1 MNPPPKRRILFA
13 SSRSRRNSACPSA
26 RHPSRPAPAGP
37 RAPPGRGPRP
47 HTASGAVKGLQ
58 DAMALARLVGESG
71 SLPEALAGY
80 DAERPQAAAALVAVG
95 RVFGTQQVLDT
106 PDFHDMD
113 QAGFDA
119 WIAQGASAMHYAFR
133 QQAPA
138 PA

>member
-1 MNPPPKRRILFA
+1 MLN
-13 SSRSRRNSACPSA
+13 
-26 RHPSRPAPAGP
+26 APDVAVQGIWDLELEHYVNGTAVLMGDAGSV
-37 RAPPGRGPRP
+37 ARP